1 MMIYNKDQY
10 NALRQTGVIQ
20 KTVPIFSGVLDFAT
34 ANGNVVYNTLDEN
47 APNYLNM
54 GPSINQV
61 PGAAYSYNFW
71 LYIDN
76 TGTAAGANG
85 SPIFKTKPTS
95 GDNTVNISTD
105 TGVAA
110 TNGILPNGNQV
121 PLVLFLR
128 GSTQVLE
135 YKNQCTDKTNWV
147 SGSDQIVKNY
157 KQDVLVKSPLVKL
170 ENNGDVLTVEFN
182 TVTSPDHV
190 IAGSRDTCLDYNNDW
205 NFINQYKIGLKG
217 MSDGG
222 YSQKWFMVTIVL
234 QDTYP
239 SDPYPLRDK
248 IRAQIYINGSIELD
262 KYVVGKLGDATNKTA
277 SPIRINQGN
286 ISINPLLKTPDGN
299 IASMTPK
306 GSGINTGIS
315 GTAIP
320 AGTLMM
326 ADLTYYNYA
335 LTGTDAASLFSAK
348 FNTKTA
354 KIVSSGTSSPNY
366 LNPTALA
373 FNNSGHASAIA
384 P

>member
-1 MMIYNKDQY
+1 MIYNKDQY
-10 NALRQTGVIQ
+10 NALRQTSVIQ
-20 KTVPIFSGVLDFAT
+20 KTVPIFSGVLDFAA
-34 ANGNVVYNTLDEN
+34 ANGNVVYNTIDQN

-54 GPSINQV
+54 GPSINQI

-85 SPIFKTKPTS
+85 SPIFKQLNN
-95 GDNTVNISTD
+95 GANTTIINAD

-135 YKNQCTDKTNWV
+135 YKNQCTNKTNWV
-147 SGSDQIVKNY
+147 AGSDPTAGSFK
-157 KQDVLVKSPLVKL
+157 KDVLVKSPLVKL

-190 IAGSRDTCLDYNNDW
+190 IAGSRNTCLDYNNDW
-205 NFINQYKIGLKG
+205 NYINQYKIGLKG
-217 MSDGG
+217 MTDSGF
-222 YSQKWFMVTIVL
+222 SKKWFMVTIVL

-277 SPIRINQGN
+277 SPIRVNQGN
-286 ISINPLLKTPDGN
+286 ISINPLLKTPDRQ
-299 IASMTPK
+299 IASMTPN
-306 GSGINTGIS
+306 GGGTSAGTGIS

-335 LTGTDAASLFSAK
+335 LSGTDAAGLFSAK

-354 KIVSSGTSSPNY
+354 GVINNATSTPNY
-366 LNPTALA
+366 LDPTALT
-373 FNNSGHASAIA
+373 NTVPKTVSTIA